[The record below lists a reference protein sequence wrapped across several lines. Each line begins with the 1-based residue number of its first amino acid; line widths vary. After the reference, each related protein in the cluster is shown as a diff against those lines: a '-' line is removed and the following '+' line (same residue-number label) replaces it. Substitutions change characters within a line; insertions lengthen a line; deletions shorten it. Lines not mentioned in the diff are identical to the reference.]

1 MPRKSGR
8 PPKADAEASRQQ
20 IIDATIKLIREK
32 GADAV
37 TVRNVCQVADIGTGT
52 FYFHFQNKDDLLIY
66 FLREM
71 PFGTCEL
78 KAPINDPAERSVELY
93 MMLIDRYMDLGID
106 FMKSFY
112 STENKP
118 LSAYLGEDNG
128 TFPSGTIMARNEADM
143 LFAQENGSIRTDANV
158 HQICMDICTI
168 VKGCV
173 FEWCLTD
180 GQMNLSETLRRI
192 IRGYMLQ
199 YLT

>member
-8 PPKADAEASRQQ
+8 PPKADGEASRQQ
-20 IIDATIKLIREK
+20 IIDAAIKIIKEK

-52 FYFHFQNKDDLLIY
+52 FYFHFQNKDDLLMY

-71 PFGTCEL
+71 PFETCKL
-78 KAPINDPAERSVELY
+78 NVPISDPAGRSVELY
-93 MMLIDRYMDLGID
+93 MLLINRYMELGLD

-112 STENKP
+112 STGNKP
-118 LSAYLGEDNG
+118 LSAYLGEEEGMFPKG
-128 TFPSGTIMARNEADM
+128 TVMARNEADM
-143 LFAQENGSIRTDANV
+143 LLAQEVGVIKANADA

-180 GQMNLSETLRRI
+180 GNMDVHVILKRI
-192 IRGYMLQ
+192 LLGYMAQ
-199 YLT
+199 YLF